1 MFRITDE
8 NKITLK
14 DEHSNNKK
22 REIEDA
28 QSKQLDFV
36 ARVTDSRTQNFY
48 NIHSLNLIISQIIF
62 RQT

>member
-1 MFRITDE
+1 M
-8 NKITLK
+8 K

-36 ARVTDSRTQNFY
+36 ARVTDSRTQKFY